1 MSDLSRNRLETNG
14 VYLGQLGLGIEHF
27 VRGVRKVKHLSRE
40 ENTRQILEEAY
51 KLGIT
56 HYDLV
61 FNYPYFFDVFKDFIS
76 DKREKITFT
85 THIGTVYKE
94 QQGRSIRSRS
104 LNDIKKSFE
113 SMLDQL
119 DVDYVDIALIQ
130 YVTNAE
136 DYEKVKKNGIL
147 DYVRQLK
154 EEGKAKTIGVSG
166 HNPGLLS
173 NIIKEGE
180 YDVAMFPLNFATGF
194 FEATKD
200 LINKC
205 KEQQMAVL
213 GIKTLLKGKLFT
225 TRKTK
230 LSAYYCGGRSY
241 TLKLDKPATPS
252 QCMNYALDL
261 GVDTVVF
268 GVQAVEEVKEN
279 VQSFNSEIGMKNYL
293 EFIKLFKE

>member
-1 MSDLSRNRLETNG
+1 MSDLPRNRLETNG

-51 KLGIT
+51 KLGVT

-61 FNYPYFFDVFKDFIS
+61 FNYPYFFDVFRDFIS
-76 DKREKITFT
+76 DKRDRITFT
-85 THIGTVYKE
+85 THIGSVYKD
-94 QQGRSIRSRS
+94 QQDRSIRTRS
-104 LNDIKKSFE
+104 LKDIKKSFE
-113 SMLDQL
+113 SMIDQL
-119 DVDYVDIALIQ
+119 NVDYVDIALIQ

-154 EEGKAKTIGVSG
+154 DEGKARTIGVSG
-166 HNPGLLS
+166 HDPGLLS
-173 NIIKEGE
+173 KIE

-194 FEATKD
+194 FKATKD
-200 LINKC
+200 LINQC
-205 KEQQMAVL
+205 QEQQMAVL

-230 LSAYYCGGRSY
+230 LSGYYCGGRRY
-241 TLKLDKPATPS
+241 TLKLDDPATPS
-252 QCMNYALDL
+252 QCINYALDL
-261 GVDTVVF
+261 GANMVVI
-268 GVQAVEEVKEN
+268 GVQTVEQLKEN
-279 VQSFNSEIGMKNYL
+279 VQSFNSEIGMKNYHDL
-293 EFIKLFKE
+293 IKLFVE

>member
-1 MSDLSRNRLETNG
+1 MSDLPRNRLETNG

-51 KLGIT
+51 KLGVT

-76 DKREKITFT
+76 DKRDRITFT
-85 THIGTVYKE
+85 THIGSVYKD
-94 QQGRSIRSRS
+94 QQYRSIRTRS
-104 LNDIKKSFE
+104 LKDIKKSFE
-113 SMLDQL
+113 SMIDQL

-154 EEGKAKTIGVSG
+154 DEGRARTIGVSG
-166 HNPGLLS
+166 HDPRLLS
-173 NIIKEGE
+173 KIIKDGE
-180 YDVAMFPLNFATGF
+180 YDVAMFPLNFATGSF
-194 FEATKD
+194 NATKD

-213 GIKTLLKGKLFT
+213 GI
-225 TRKTK
+225 
-230 LSAYYCGGRSY
+230 
-241 TLKLDKPATPS
+241 
-252 QCMNYALDL
+252 
-261 GVDTVVF
+261 
-268 GVQAVEEVKEN
+268 
-279 VQSFNSEIGMKNYL
+279 
-293 EFIKLFKE
+293 